1 MAAQF
6 VSDPSFGV
14 FLMATNTKLAAIP
27 LPKQWN
33 RSVRSGVL
41 AAISLARFAI
51 AYTRGWAAE
60 STSARMRLTAGND
73 RLKAEAGMLR
83 EEIRIKDARMALI
96 APRARPFYPPVER
109 MAILELRAARGSS
122 LEETARR
129 FLVTAATIASWVRRL
144 EEDGPHALVQ
154 ARQPV
159 NKFPDFVA
167 QMVRRLKTVCP
178 AMGKVKIAQ
187 FLSRAGLHLGV
198 TTIGRML
205 KQRRTHHAP
214 RDVVP
219 HAEREQHV
227 PADPSFNPEPTATAA
242 KVNSK
247 KPRVVTAKY
256 PNHVWHVDLTAVPTL
271 TGWWV
276 SWLPFSL
283 PQHWPFCWW
292 AVVVD
297 HFSRRAMGFTVW
309 KTPPASQAVR
319 QFLGTLIAN
328 GKAAPKYIVCDKGPQ
343 FWCGGFKDWCR
354 RKGIRPRFG
363 AVGEHGSIS
372 VVERFIR
379 TMKDRCTRV
388 ILVPLRREAFRG
400 ELRVFFD

>member
-1 MAAQF
+1 
-6 VSDPSFGV
+6 
-14 FLMATNTKLAAIP
+14 
-27 LPKQWN
+27 
-33 RSVRSGVL
+33 
-41 AAISLARFAI
+41 
-51 AYTRGWAAE
+51 
-60 STSARMRLTAGND
+60 MRLTAGND

-122 LEETARR
+122 LEKTARR

-205 KQRRTHHAP
+205 KQQCGTKTDKP
-214 RDVVP
+214 V
-219 HAEREQHV
+219 
-227 PADPSFNPEPTATAA
+227 PSFNPEPTATADEA
-242 KVNSK
+242 NENEPKRK
-247 KPRVVTAKY
+247 IRVVTAKY
-256 PNHVWHVDLTAVPTL
+256 SNHVWHVDLTAVPAL

-292 AVVVD
+292 AAVVVD

-309 KTPPASQAVR
+309 KTPPASHTVR
-319 QFLGTLIAN
+319 QFLGTLFGK
-328 GKAAPKYIVCDKGPQ
+328 GKAVPK
-343 FWCGGFKDWCR
+343 
-354 RKGIRPRFG
+354 
-363 AVGEHGSIS
+363 
-372 VVERFIR
+372 
-379 TMKDRCTRV
+379 
-388 ILVPLRREAFRG
+388 
-400 ELRVFFD
+400 